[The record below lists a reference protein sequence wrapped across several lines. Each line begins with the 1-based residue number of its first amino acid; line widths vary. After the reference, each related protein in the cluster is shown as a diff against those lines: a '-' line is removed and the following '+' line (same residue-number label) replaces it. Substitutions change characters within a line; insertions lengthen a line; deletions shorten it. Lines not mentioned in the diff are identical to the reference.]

1 MGGCASK
8 DKKDAVIG
16 DATTTEVQPTEAVV
30 ATTNGDATDGCVFFL
45 FHEFVSWRKWFSGKI
60 MLFSIIPTNPSN
72 IIPLY
77 LYAYARAI
85 DPWASYSWLADD

>member
-45 FHEFVSWRKWFSGKI
+45 FHEFVSWRK
-60 MLFSIIPTNPSN
+60 
-72 IIPLY
+72 
-77 LYAYARAI
+77 
-85 DPWASYSWLADD
+85 